1 MTYRPLWV
9 ALVGALIAVSCSQA
23 ETMSL
28 DAYAASMTEATDA
41 YVLESQEI
49 SLRYQTAVEQQVKEL
64 VSSGADADL
73 VGAMAIVKSE
83 TASFLSLLDDAM
95 GRYHDGM
102 ADLEPPTE
110 VADEHGAYL
119 AIIASV
125 RSTLPASRDALE
137 DTTTFE
143 EVLSS
148 LVGSGFAD
156 GQAAWTS
163 ACGSLESAI
172 RDGGRG
178 ADLKCVRDPVAG

>member
-1 MTYRPLWV
+1 MIRLLIV
-9 ALVGALIAVSCSQA
+9 ALTSGLVAVSCSQT
-23 ETMSL
+23 EPMSL
-28 DAYAASMTEATDA
+28 DAYATSMTEATDA

-73 VGAMAIVKSE
+73 DGAMTIVKSE
-83 TASFLSLLDDAM
+83 TTNFLALLDDAM
-95 GRYHDGM
+95 GRYHDGL
-102 ADLEPPTE
+102 ADLETPTE
-110 VADEHGAYL
+110 VADEHEGYL

-125 RSTLPASRDALE
+125 MSTLPASRDALE
-137 DTTTFE
+137 NTTTFE

-156 GQAAWTS
+156 GQAAWTA
-163 ACGSLESAI
+163 ACATLESAI